1 MASTALQMPYNVRTF
16 RCSLRSMVRVPPPS
30 SRPLKASRIELRA
43 SQADRDLLDRAAAAL
58 STDRSSF
65 LLSQGRLAAQQ
76 VLADRE
82 HFVLDAAA
90 QQEWERINS
99 CPARVLPGLKRLL
112 ERPSPFVPQA

>member
-1 MASTALQMPYNVRTF
+1 
-16 RCSLRSMVRVPPPS
+16 MVGVTPPS

-43 SQADRDLLDRAAAAL
+43 SQEDRDLLDRAAAAL
-58 STDRSSF
+58 GIDRSSF

-90 QQEWERINS
+90 QQEWEWAS
-99 CPARVLPGLKRLL
+99 PGLVDTDQGSTWVIVRAAMNCC
-112 ERPSPFVPQA
+112 S